1 MLPNVRFFAG
11 FTSSSAFQ
19 YLAIF
24 IVHLNKSR
32 TTPFLLDLSSFL
44 HSWFRDYG
52 CGKATSFDDLFR
64 KDWRVARVLLQVT
77 STAKIVARLGA
88 ENGSCL
94 YINRQQDQ
102 GTWRLAR
109 EDAREGARN
118 HTRGRSGNRRR
129 VEMGQA
135 VIAGDSRFLP
145 RRHGLH
151 GRDLQ
156 ERRQDNIC
164 QRSCLEGPFWF
175 IQLQPRRE
183 CPARDRHPRRRQDR

>member
-1 MLPNVRFFAG
+1 MLPNSPFFAG

-19 YLAIF
+19 YLVIF
-24 IVHLNKSR
+24 IVHLSKSR

-44 HSWFRDYG
+44 HSCFRDYG
-52 CGKATSFDDLFR
+52 CGKATSFGELFQ

-88 ENGSCL
+88 EHGSCL

-109 EDAREGARN
+109 EDAREDSWN
-118 HTRGRSGNRRR
+118 HTRSRSGDRRR

-135 VIAGDSRFLP
+135 VIAGYSRFLP
-145 RRHGLH
+145 RRHRLH
-151 GRDLQ
+151 G
-156 ERRQDNIC
+156 
-164 QRSCLEGPFWF
+164 
-175 IQLQPRRE
+175 
-183 CPARDRHPRRRQDR
+183 